1 MCADD
6 NEGPWN
12 GKVRREFFK
21 IFMESETLLEAQRR
35 GFANVPKTVVEAEQ
49 YATDFLLQVYLHVK
63 ESIETQMG
71 LKQSGG
77 WVNTAVEFLFSVPTT
92 WTSLKI
98 INHFKTIIRNAGF
111 GVESPRHSAQVDLTE
126 AEAAAVATLKTSA
139 VAFDKDSMF
148 LVVDAGGG
156 TTDLALMKV
165 TTVDQQIPQMSSVHQ
180 VSGIGIGAT
189 LIDQLFVRLV
199 AGRLAAYPEVT
210 ATGQLPP
217 DYPLGL
223 ARSHQFRTV
232 KHKFGERAYTQPHYR
247 IPLEG
252 VSHTFNHAGLGINN
266 GWMTFTL

>member
-6 NEGPWN
+6 NDGPWN
-12 GKVRREFFK
+12 GKIRREFFK
-21 IFMESETLLEAQRR
+21 IFMEAETLLEAQRR
-35 GFANVPKTVVEAEQ
+35 GFANAPTTTVEAEQ
-49 YATDFLLQVYLHVK
+49 YATDFLQQIYAHVK

-71 LKQSGG
+71 LQQSGG
-77 WVNTAVEFLFSVPTT
+77 WADMPVEFLFSVPTT
-92 WTSLKI
+92 WTSLKM
-98 INHFKTIIRNAGF
+98 INRFKSIIRNAGF
-111 GVESPRHSAQVDLTE
+111 GVESLRHSAHVDLTE

-139 VAFDKDSMF
+139 VTLDTDSLF

-156 TTDLALMKV
+156 TTDLALMQV
-165 TTVDQQIPQMSSVHQ
+165 TTVNQEIPQMSSVHQ

-189 LIDQLFVRLV
+189 LIDQRFVRLV
-199 AGRLAAYPEVT
+199 ARRLEAYPEVT
-210 ATGQLPP
+210 ATGQVPP
-217 DYPLGL
+217 DYPLRL

-252 VSHTFNHAGLGINN
+252 VSHSFNHAGLLINN